1 MTFERRVAGLFRLD
15 DAAWE
20 RHANPWSGWSRLTTL
35 PLLILS
41 FWSRQWLGW
50 WALVPVAVALAWLWL
65 NPHLFPPPRS
75 TRNWMS
81 QGVLGERVWLN
92 RDKVPVPNHHR
103 MVIYVLNLV
112 SGAGVILV
120 IWGVAALAICPT
132 LLGTVVVFMS
142 KLWGLDRMVWLYR
155 EMEATTPEYARW
167 SR

>member
-1 MTFERRVAGLFRLD
+1 
-15 DAAWE
+15 
-20 RHANPWSGWSRLTTL
+20 
-35 PLLILS
+35 
-41 FWSRQWLGW
+41 
-50 WALVPVAVALAWLWL
+50 
-65 NPHLFPPPRS
+65 
-75 TRNWMS
+75 MS
-81 QGVLGERVWLN
+81 QGVLGERVWLS

-103 MVIYVLNLV
+103 TVIYVLNLV

-167 SR
+167 LR